1 MSIDVVVVLIPF
13 RGASALLLFSKGRGV
28 TITVLV

>member
-13 RGASALLLFSKGRGV
+13 RGASALLLFSKGRGYKEGF
-28 TITVLV
+28 